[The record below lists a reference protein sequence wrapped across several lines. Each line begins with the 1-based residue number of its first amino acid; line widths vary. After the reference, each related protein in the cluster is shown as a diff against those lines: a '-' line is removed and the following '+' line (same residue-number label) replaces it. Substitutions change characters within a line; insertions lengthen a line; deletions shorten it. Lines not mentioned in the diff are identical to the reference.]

1 MKSLLLQEYF
11 NTQMRKFSYFI
22 LPALVACILGFQ
34 LKGKTG
40 SSKKTNVVVNKQWA
54 QNTLKSLTLE
64 EKIAQFFMVAT
75 WPNKS
80 EEHQLE
86 IEELVKKYK
95 IGGLIYFQGTKE
107 ELKNSISRMQ
117 KASKVPLMIG
127 MDAEWGT
134 AMRVTFEDRLPYAY
148 TIGAANDEKLTEKLG
163 AILAQDCRELG
174 IHLNFAPVADVNSN
188 PKNPVIGF
196 RSFGEDPQLVAKHT
210 LAMMKGMEEN
220 GVMTSIKHFP
230 GHGNTDK
237 DSHYE
242 LPTVSQSLA
251 DFRAIDFV
259 PFKKAIAAHASTVM
273 VGHLNVPSLDASGTP
288 SSLSKKTIQEYLR
301 EELGFKGLV
310 ISDALNMKAVSDKY
324 GKTEVVVKAFEAGC
338 DILLY
343 PESISES
350 IEALVKKVKQGK
362 ISEAE
367 IDARCLKI
375 LEAKARFQEKTKAHK
390 TFTEGEI
397 DWARKETYEKAMCV
411 VKNVGNVLPIKDVQK
426 RIAIVRIGT
435 HTSSFSSMTGK
446 MGDFDE
452 FHFYTPEEAQERLKN
467 KLAKYDIVVTSIHA
481 STVRSFENYGVS
493 KTIDSWIQCIP
504 SEVKSVVC
512 LFGNP
517 YALGHWTAALK
528 VDALVIGYENHA
540 ATQDRIAQ
548 LIFGAIGSSAK
559 LPTSYSEFLEKGKGI
574 KLDRTDR
581 LKFSQAEEL
590 GISAEKLAEIDR
602 IVLKGIKA
610 GAFPGC
616 QVLVAVKG
624 NIIYSKSFGTT
635 MFSNNDSI
643 QDSHIY
649 DIASVSKIAGSTAA
663 LMKLQSE
670 NAFSLN
676 KQLKD
681 YIPEVTGSGQFGDI
695 SLRDMMA
702 HQAGLTAWIP
712 FYKKTMVDGK
722 LNPSI
727 YSKVKKEGY
736 ELQVASDVWI
746 KNSYVDTLYKRIIA
760 SGLSGDKKYLYSD
773 LGYYFVKKIVEKESK
788 QSFDAFLYNSIYK
801 PLGLRDIAFNPLK
814 KFPKYRIV
822 PTEDDKAFRGQM
834 IHGYVH
840 DPGAAMLGG
849 VGGHA
854 GVFSTAT
861 DLAAVMQL
869 FLNKGTYGGMR
880 ILDKQVVEEY
890 TKAQFPGKNRR
901 GAGFDRPTAPGTS
914 GPTTSLVSQQSFGH
928 TGFTGTMTWADPAY
942 GINFVF
948 LSNRVCPS
956 AENWKIRDMNIRT
969 EIQRIIYEAV
979 LEVEGK

>member
-1 MKSLLLQEYF
+1 MKKNIIL
-11 NTQMRKFSYFI
+11 I
-22 LPALVACILGFQ
+22 LPFIVLGIVGFQ
-34 LKGKTG
+34 LKSNKIKPNY
-40 SSKKTNVVVNKQWA
+40 KKAIIKDSWA
-54 QNTLKSLTLE
+54 ENTLNSLTLE

-80 EEHQLE
+80 EEHQQE
-86 IEELVKKYK
+86 VENLVKKHK
-95 IGGLIYFQGTKE
+95 IGGLIYFQGTKP
-107 ELKNSISRMQ
+107 ELKKSIERMQ
-117 KASKVPLMIG
+117 HSSKTPLLIG

-148 TIGAANDEKLTEKLG
+148 TIGAANDEKLSEKLG

-196 RSFGEDPQLVAKHT
+196 RSFGEDPHLVAKHT

-220 GVMTSIKHFP
+220 GVMTSVKHFP

-251 DFRAIDFV
+251 EFRSIDFV
-259 PFKKAIAAHASTVM
+259 PFKKAIAENASTVM
-273 VGHLNVPSLDASGTP
+273 VGHLNVPALDDSGTP
-288 SSLSKKTIQEYLR
+288 SSLSYKTIQTYLK

-310 ISDALNMKAVSDKY
+310 ISDALNMKAVSEKY
-324 GKTEVVVKAFEAGC
+324 GKTEVVIKAFEAGC

-350 IEALVKKVKQGK
+350 IDALVKRVKQGK
-362 ISEAE
+362 ITESE
-367 IDARCLKI
+367 IDKRCLKI
-375 LEAKARFQEKTKAHK
+375 LQAKERFKNEKKEFK

-397 DWARKETYEKAMCV
+397 DWARKETYEKALCV
-411 VKNVGNVLPIKDVQK
+411 VKNQGEALPIKDVQK
-426 RIAIVRIGT
+426 RIAVVRIGT
-435 HTSSFSSMTGK
+435 HTASFAEMLSNF
-446 MGDFDE
+446 GDFDVY
-452 FHFYTPEEAQERLKN
+452 HFYSPQEAIERLKN
-467 KLAKYDIVVTSIHA
+467 KLEKYDYIVTSVHA
-481 STVRSFENYGVS
+481 STVRSSENYGVS
-493 KTIDSWIQCIP
+493 KSIDSWIETIP
-504 SEVKSVVC
+504 TKSKSIVC

-517 YALGHWTAALK
+517 YALSHWTSSIQ
-528 VDALVIGYENHA
+528 VDALVVAYENHA
-540 ATQDRIAQ
+540 ATQDRVAQ
-548 LIFGAIGSSAK
+548 LIFGAIGSSSK
-559 LPTSYSEFLEKGKGI
+559 LKTSYSTFLEKGKGI
-574 KLDRTDR
+574 VLERTDR
-581 LKFSQAEEL
+581 LKFSQAEEM
-590 GISAEKLAEIDR
+590 GISSEKLAEIDK

-624 NIIYSKSFGTT
+624 NIIYRKSFGTT
-635 MFSNNDSI
+635 TFKSTDSI
-643 QDSHIY
+643 QHSHLY

-663 LMKLQSE
+663 LMKLQSD
-670 NAFSLN
+670 NKFSLN

-681 YIPEVTGSGQFGDI
+681 YIPEVTGSGEFGDI

-712 FYKKTMVDGK
+712 FYKKTLQNGE

-746 KNSYVDTLYKRIIA
+746 KNSYVDTIYKRIIS
-760 SGLSGDKKYLYSD
+760 SGLSSDKKYVYSD
-773 LGYYFVKKIVEKESK
+773 LGYYFVKKIVEKESA
-788 QSFDAFLYNSIYK
+788 QGFDSYLYQSIYK
-801 PLGLRDIAFNPLK
+801 PLGLKNIGFNPLK
-814 KFPKYRIV
+814 KFPKHKLV
-822 PTEDDKAFRGQM
+822 PTEQDNAFRGQL
-834 IHGYVH
+834 IHGFVH

-849 VGGHA
+849 IGGHA

-869 FLNKGTYGGMR
+869 FLNKGTYGGLR
-880 ILDKQVVEEY
+880 ILDRNVVEEY

-901 GAGFDRPTAPGTS
+901 GAGFDRPTPSASS
-914 GPTTSLVSQQSFGH
+914 GPTCGLVSQQSFGH

-969 EIQRIIYEAV
+969 EIQRVIYEAV
-979 LEVEGK
+979 LN